1 MAILKQA
8 TSTLLLGIFLSIGL
22 PANAAYKPRPGRR
35 PPKGNITTP
44 AVRDNCGSQKLVV
57 TPIAPQDHIA
67 EFGQSPQTLLPLSIA
82 WSMANPKS
90 AAKLKLEVNLFRDQ
104 GQSQAFVATLAVKSL
119 GNDRWSATLDQ
130 PLEPGRY
137 AWKLSNC
144 DTSITAFQ
152 ELDVSALPTAVS
164 ASIGKAKTP
173 EERSQIYA
181 ESGFWYNALDEALR
195 SDSPQP
201 LNDLLTDRP
210 KSDVKIPPCH

>member
-8 TSTLLLGIFLSIGL
+8 TSTLLLGLFLSIGL
-22 PANAAYKPRPGRR
+22 PAYAAYKPRPRR

-44 AVRDNCGSQKLVV
+44 ATRDNCNSQSLVV
-57 TPIAPQDHIA
+57 KPIDPSDHIA
-67 EFGQSPQTLLPLSIA
+67 EFGQSPKTLMPLTIA
-82 WSMANPKS
+82 WSIDNPK
-90 AAKLKLEVNLFRDQ
+90 AASKLKLEVNLFRL
-104 GQSQAFVATLAVKSL
+104 GQSQSLVATLSVKPL

-152 ELDVSALPTAVS
+152 EFDVSALPTAVS
-164 ASIGKAKTP
+164 ASIDKAKTP
-173 EERSQIYA
+173 KERSQIYA

-201 LNDLLTDRP
+201 LTDLLTDLP
-210 KSDVKIPPCH
+210 KSDIKTPPCH

>member
-8 TSTLLLGIFLSIGL
+8 TSTLLLGLFLSICL

-44 AVRDNCGSQKLVV
+44 AVRDNCGSQNLVV

-67 EFGQSPQTLLPLSIA
+67 EFGQSPQTPLPLSIA
-82 WSMANPKS
+82 WSIDNPK
-90 AAKLKLEVNLFRDQ
+90 AASKLKLEVNLFRL
-104 GQSQAFVATLAVKSL
+104 GQSQSLVATLSVKPL
-119 GNDRWSATLDQ
+119 GNNRWSATLDQ

-164 ASIGKAKTP
+164 ASIGNAKTP
-173 EERSQIYA
+173 RERSQIYA